1 VASFSGTPL
10 LTIVFCAATAQ
21 ALGLVVVSVDY
32 RLAPEHPF
40 PVPLDDCRAAWLWMQ
55 QNAASLG
62 IDPERVA
69 IGGQSAGGAL
79 AASLVQRLHDEGGN
93 KAAAQWLFC
102 PMLEDRTATRREFD
116 AMKHWVWNSRSN
128 ATGWRLYLA
137 QTQGSG
143 ASARYAVPA
152 RREDLHGLPPAWIG
166 VGDIDLLHQEGQDY
180 ADRLQASDV
189 EVSFVSVPGAPHGF
203 ESWAFD
209 TTLAQD
215 FIARAHL
222 WLQRALESHGRND
235 KDFVQ

>member
-1 VASFSGTPL
+1 MAVLSDARGSHRD
-10 LTIVFCAATAQ
+10 AARIRRHE
-21 ALGLVVVSVDY
+21 ALGLEQPLQRD
-32 RLAPEHPF
+32 RLA
-40 PVPLDDCRAAWLWMQ
+40 
-55 QNAASLG
+55 
-62 IDPERVA
+62 
-69 IGGQSAGGAL
+69 
-79 AASLVQRLHDEGGN
+79 
-93 KAAAQWLFC
+93 
-102 PMLEDRTATRREFD
+102 
-116 AMKHWVWNSRSN
+116 
-128 ATGWRLYLA
+128 LYLA

-166 VGDIDLLHQEGQDY
+166 VGDIDLLHPEGQDY